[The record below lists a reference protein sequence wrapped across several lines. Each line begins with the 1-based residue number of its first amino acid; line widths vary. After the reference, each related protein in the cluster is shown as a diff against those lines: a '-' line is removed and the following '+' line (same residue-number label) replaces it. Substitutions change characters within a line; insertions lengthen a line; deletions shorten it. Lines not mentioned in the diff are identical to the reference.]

1 MSENSVVSFEAVI
14 TPVAAVRPKVTRW
27 STYYPGEYG
36 KYLPELRGMLQQGWP
51 VPPKSGLVE
60 LDLEFRLPRP
70 RSHYGTGRNAQK
82 VKGSAPVVPHQD
94 VDNLLK
100 GAMDA
105 ATGVLYLDDKQVVR
119 VTAVKRYGQPAIVY
133 RLVDGIRC

>member
-1 MSENSVVSFEAVI
+1 MSESSVISFDAVI
-14 TPVAAVRPKVTRW
+14 TPIAAVRPKVTRW

-36 KYLPELRGMLQQGWP
+36 KYLPKLRLMLEQGWP

-70 RSHYGTGRNAQK
+70 KSHYGTGRNSGL

-105 ATGVLYLDDKQVVR
+105 ASGVLYYDDKQVVR
-119 VTAVKRYGQPAIVY
+119 VTAVKAYGEGMIRY
-133 RLVDGIRC
+133 RLVDGIRV

>member
-1 MSENSVVSFEAVI
+1 MNESSAISFEAVI
-14 TPVAAVRPKVTRW
+14 TPIAAVRPKVTRW

-36 KYLPELRGMLQQGWP
+36 KYLPKLREMLQQGW
-51 VPPKSGLVE
+51 VIPPKSGLVE
-60 LDLEFRLPRP
+60 LDVEFSLPRP
-70 RSHYGTGRNAQK
+70 KSHYGTGKNAGK

-105 ATGVLYLDDKQVVR
+105 ASGVLYEDDKQVVR
-119 VTAVKRYGQPAIVY
+119 VTAVKRYGSPSIKY
-133 RLVDGIRC
+133 RLVDGIRV